1 MARPTST
8 SGFTLLE
15 VCIVI
20 LAMSVLTLLF
30 LPVREMEVS
39 SFYTFPDAYLL
50 AQSEAI
56 RKAEKTMY
64 YSDSPQVP
72 DISFNEKGNVN
83 KAMTLRFPDRAQEI
97 IIELGG
103 GRLVFR

>member
-1 MARPTST
+1 MARPTSS

-15 VCIVI
+15 VCIVLLCI
-20 LAMSVLTLLF
+20 SVLSLLY
-30 LPVREMEVS
+30 LPAREMEVS
-39 SFYTFPDAYLL
+39 SYYTFPDAYLL

-64 YSDSPQVP
+64 YSDSSEVP
-72 DISFNEKGNVN
+72 DVSFNEKGNVN
-83 KAMTLRFPDRAQEI
+83 KAMTLHFENRSKDI